1 MQSNIENSLGF
12 STKMML
18 GLVSVLVVL
27 VFTVLG
33 LVINEKP
40 SNISNSTDSLLVK
53 NYQAPDSNFTH
64 LWEAPADWRLAQL
77 DKNQCDLI
85 HYGKDLIANTAEYL
99 GPNGTVSHISNGMNC
114 QNCHL
119 NAGTKAWGNNYF
131 AVASTYPKIRAR
143 SGKLE
148 SKEKRIND
156 CFERSL
162 NGKALDSTS
171 KEMRAMVAYMDW
183 IGSDVEKKHTPKGTG
198 IFKLKLLKRAAD
210 PTKGEEVY
218 TQKCQSCH
226 QTNGQGI
233 LAEGGKKFTYP
244 PLWGKNSY
252 NDGAGLYR
260 LSNLAGYVKY
270 NMPLGVTYQ
279 NTQLSDE
286 EAWDVAAYINSQ
298 TRPHKDLSQDWP
310 KIADKPFDHPFG
322 PYTDPFSEL
331 QHKYGPFKAIKDWK
345 KKRN

>member
-40 SNISNSTDSLLVK
+40 SNRSNSTDSLLVK

-77 DKNQCDLI
+77 DKNQRGLI

-131 AVASTYPKIRAR
+131 AVASTYPKFRAR

-210 PTKGEEVY
+210 PTKGAEVY
-218 TQKCQSCH
+218 TKKCQSCH

-298 TRPHKDLSQDWP
+298 IRPHKDLSQDWP

>member
-1 MQSNIENSLGF
+1 MQSNIENSLSF

-77 DKNQCDLI
+77 DKNQRDLI

-131 AVASTYPKIRAR
+131 AVASTYPKFRAR

-171 KEMRAMVAYMDW
+171 KEMRAIVAYMDW

-198 IFKLKLLKRAAD
+198 IFKLKLLQRAAD
-210 PTKGEEVY
+210 PTKGAEVY

-226 QTNGQGI
+226 QANGQGI

-298 TRPHKDLSQDWP
+298 IRPHKDLSQDWP

>member
-40 SNISNSTDSLLVK
+40 SSSSNSTDSLLVK

-64 LWEAPADWRLAQL
+64 LWEAPADWRLGQL
-77 DKNQCDLI
+77 DKNQRDLI

-131 AVASTYPKIRAR
+131 AVASTYPKFRAR

-171 KEMRAMVAYMDW
+171 KEMRAIVAYMDW
-183 IGSDVEKKHTPKGTG
+183 VGSDVEKKHTPKGTG
-198 IFKLKLLKRAAD
+198 IFKLKLLKHAAD
-210 PTKGEEVY
+210 PTKGAEVY

-233 LAEGGKKFTYP
+233 LAEGRKKFTYP